1 MAGLTTVG
9 GRNMVTGFAGG
20 LTAVVAGDT
29 VAGDTA
35 VIKDR
40 IGKRV
45 GVVAILTGITALD
58 MIG

>member
-1 MAGLTTVG
+1 
-9 GRNMVTGFAGG
+9 MVTGFAGG